1 MILIYII
8 KKLYKMNF
16 DNNAKFQEYIETE
29 SLETLHK
36 LKLIADRQYY
46 CGEICNLEDF
56 QYDMLKETL
65 LRRDANYVAP
75 VGYKIREGENRV
87 ELPYW
92 LGSMNKIKL
101 ENTRDFERWINKNQ
115 CIEYIIQDKLD
126 GVSCL
131 LVVKNKKVKLYT
143 RGDGE
148 VGADISY
155 LSKYFKTVP
164 KNIENDIAI
173 RGELI
178 MKKEVFDKKYS
189 DTYSNAR
196 NMVAGRL
203 GGKTIRN
210 GLTDIEFIAYEI
222 VDFDLDLDPMCQ
234 LEYLKNIGFT
244 IVNYDVVQNIS
255 LETLSKIFF
264 DFKKISEYEIDGII
278 VQSNKYN
285 KRNTSGNPDYA
296 FAFKMQVEEN
306 SVITDVL
313 DVEWNISKWGILKP
327 RISIK
332 PISLGGVIISY
343 SSGFNAKY
351 INENKIGPGAVVR
364 ITRSGDVIPYITDVI
379 SQADKP
385 SMPDISYVWNDTGVD
400 IFTEERGEIPEVKRI
415 ASFFSSMGIKHVSE
429 ATVSKMYDH
438 GLVTLLDI
446 LSATKDELKQIEGFQ
461 ERLAERTYENIHN
474 GLQNIKLPVILGASG
489 IFGFGFGIKKIET
502 LFSSIPDLLTVYKNY
517 TIDEMYTKIM
527 EVDGFSEKSA
537 KKIANSLESADM
549 FIKSLLPFV
558 SFQSEKIS
566 SSEILK
572 GKKFVLSGFRDK
584 DLEIKIINM
593 KGKVVTTVSNN
604 TDIVIV
610 KKIDENPSE
619 KVKKALALNK
629 EVLTK
634 EDFVKKY
641 F

>member
-1 MILIYII
+1 
-8 KKLYKMNF
+8 
-16 DNNAKFQEYIETE
+16 
-29 SLETLHK
+29 
-36 LKLIADRQYY
+36 
-46 CGEICNLEDF
+46 
-56 QYDMLKETL
+56 
-65 LRRDANYVAP
+65 
-75 VGYKIREGENRV
+75 
-87 ELPYW
+87 
-92 LGSMNKIKL
+92 
-101 ENTRDFERWINKNQ
+101 
-115 CIEYIIQDKLD
+115 
-126 GVSCL
+126 
-131 LVVKNKKVKLYT
+131 
-143 RGDGE
+143 
-148 VGADISY
+148 
-155 LSKYFKTVP
+155 
-164 KNIENDIAI
+164 
-173 RGELI
+173 
-178 MKKEVFDKKYS
+178 
-189 DTYSNAR
+189 
-196 NMVAGRL
+196 
-203 GGKTIRN
+203 
-210 GLTDIEFIAYEI
+210 
-222 VDFDLDLDPMCQ
+222 
-234 LEYLKNIGFT
+234 
-244 IVNYDVVQNIS
+244 
-255 LETLSKIFF
+255 
-264 DFKKISEYEIDGII
+264 
-278 VQSNKYN
+278 
-285 KRNTSGNPDYA
+285 
-296 FAFKMQVEEN
+296 
-306 SVITDVL
+306 
-313 DVEWNISKWGILKP
+313 
-327 RISIK
+327 
-332 PISLGGVIISY
+332 
-343 SSGFNAKY
+343 
-351 INENKIGPGAVVR
+351 
-364 ITRSGDVIPYITDVI
+364 
-379 SQADKP
+379 
-385 SMPDISYVWNDTGVD
+385 
-400 IFTEERGEIPEVKRI
+400 
-415 ASFFSSMGIKHVSE
+415 MGIKHVSE

-502 LFSSIPDLLTVYKNY
+502 LFNSIPDLLTIYKNY

-610 KKIDENPSE
+610 KKIDKNPSE